1 MTWVKTICID
11 DFLQAVKLSSS
22 IQKQCVR
29 KDSLDDPVSDT
40 DSTGTIPTLHAQ
52 AQEEIQ
58 SHLRGLV
65 SKIDKD
71 VQELLQAMQDEMPS
85 LVIKLL
91 KKVLGAYAIDASMI
105 HSILQDALKEVSE
118 DNAYVEVFISQQDWD
133 TLKIDDADWA
143 HSYPKVS
150 FFRDEKLKSGD
161 CLLKSRFGLIDGRL
175 EKKVLKIEKELAV
188 S

>member
-11 DFLQAVKLSSS
+11 DFLQAVKLSSF
-22 IQKQCVR
+22 KQNQCLPQESLEEPMCDA
-29 KDSLDDPVSDT
+29 DSRAT
-40 DSTGTIPTLHAQ
+40 MPTLHAQ

-58 SHLRGLV
+58 SQLMGLV

-71 VQELLQAMQDEMPS
+71 VEELLQAMQAEIPG

-133 TLKIDDADWA
+133 TLKLDDADWA

-175 EKKVLKIEKELAV
+175 EKKLLKIEKELAV
-188 S
+188 